1 MGLNMEHRFIINY
14 TMDDQTE
21 SLEVITDS
29 ENLSAEEARKRV
41 EVETKPY
48 GEKIISNISVAKVDT
63 SENIDTDPE
72 TSASE

>member
-1 MGLNMEHRFIINY
+1 MEHRFIINY

-21 SLEVITDS
+21 SMEVITESTTLTAD
-29 ENLSAEEARKRV
+29 EARKRV
-41 EVETKPY
+41 ETATKPY
-48 GEKIISNISVAKVDT
+48 GQKTITDVTIAKVDT